1 MSARRNGASAIE
13 CESDRPAAQ
22 HWRIK
27 RPAGVA
33 RVTLIPKDLTRVL
46 QATAQKGAGAMRWQ
60 RPVFIDHLPPCNHA
74 CPAGENIQ
82 AWLAYAQAGRY
93 EEAWHQLVRDNPLPA
108 VHGRACYHPCESSC
122 NRKDLDLTVAIHAV
136 ERFLGDLAATQGWQV
151 PVGRDTG
158 KRVLVVGAGPAGL
171 SCAFHLRRLGHR
183 VEVRDAMPEPGG
195 MMHYG
200 IPAYRLPRDD
210 VMKEIA
216 RIEGMGVRI
225 ISDHSVDDLS
235 EEMRSGGFDACFVA
249 IGTHAGNHL
258 NIPAADGRQMIDA
271 ITMFEAVEAGRA
283 PKLGRVV
290 AIVGGGNTA
299 MDAAR
304 VAKRLGAEDAILI
317 YRRDRAHMRADP
329 YEADE
334 AMLEGVKAKWLAM
347 PTRLGR
353 EGVTIER
360 IELKEDGTLVPS
372 GAFETLP
379 VDSLVLALGQHAQ
392 VDFLRRV
399 PGIEIGR
406 DETVVVDACL
416 MTAHD
421 GIFAGG
427 DAIGGLRTMTAAVG
441 HGKKAAR
448 GIDAWLAGRR
458 PEVQPKNPIV
468 GFATLNLPLFLD
480 SSRAVQKALPAHE
493 RTDFSEVVG
502 GLTEVEARTEAQ
514 RCLSCGNCFECDNC
528 YASCPE
534 QAIIK
539 LGPGKRYRFDLDHC
553 TGCAVCF
560 DQCPCHAIDMAPEP
574 AAAVRKTGRFGEP
587 LAPARFKTRP

>member
-1 MSARRNGASAIE
+1 MRFRPGAEQGTHEASTE
-13 CESDRPAAQ
+13 TV
-22 HWRIK
+22 H
-27 RPAGVA
+27 
-33 RVTLIPKDLTRVL
+33 VTLIPKDMTRVL
-46 QATAQKGAGAMRWQ
+46 QVTAQKGAGAIRWQ
-60 RPVFIDHLPPCNHA
+60 RPVFIDHLPPCNYA

-82 AWLAYAQAGRY
+82 AWLAHAQAGRY
-93 EEAWHQLVRDNPLPA
+93 QEAWQQLVQDNPLPA
-108 VHGRACYHPCESSC
+108 VHGRACYHPCEPSC
-122 NRKDLDLTVAIHAV
+122 NRKELDQPVAIHAV
-136 ERFLGDLAATQGWQV
+136 ERLLGDLASTHGWHV

-158 KRVLVVGAGPAGL
+158 KRVLIVGAGPAGL

-183 VEVRDAMPEPGG
+183 VEIRDAMSEPGG

-210 VMKEIA
+210 VMKEVA
-216 RIEGMGVRI
+216 RIEGMGVNI
-225 ISDHSVDDLS
+225 TSDHCVEDLAD
-235 EEMRSGGFDACFVA
+235 EMRSGGFDACFVA

-258 NIPAADGRQMIDA
+258 DIPAEDGRQMVDA
-271 ITMFEAVEAGRA
+271 ITMLEAVEEGRA

-304 VAKRLGAEDAILI
+304 VAKRLGAEDALLI

-329 YEADE
+329 YEAGE

-347 PTRLGR
+347 PTRFGR

-360 IELKEDGTLVPS
+360 IELQEDGSLVPT
-372 GAFETLP
+372 GTFETLP
-379 VDSLVLALGQHAQ
+379 VDSLVLALGQHAE
-392 VDFLRRV
+392 VGFLRRV

-406 DETVVVDACL
+406 DETVAVDAGL
-416 MTAHD
+416 MTGHA

-427 DAIGGLRTMTAAVG
+427 DAIGGLRTMTVAVG

-448 GIDAWLAGRR
+448 SIDAWLAGRCLET
-458 PEVQPKNPIV
+458 PPKNPIV
-468 GFATLNLPLFLD
+468 GFGTLNLPLFLD
-480 SSRAVQKALPAHE
+480 SNRAVQKELPVYQ
-493 RTDFSEVVG
+493 RTNFSEVVA
-502 GLTEVEARTEAQ
+502 GLTEAEARAEAQ

-534 QAIIK
+534 QTIIK
-539 LGPGKRYRFDLDHC
+539 LGPGRRYRFDLEHC

-560 DQCPCHAIDMAPEP
+560 DQCPCHAIEMVPEP
-574 AAAVRKTGRFGEP
+574 ADAPRKTGRFGEP
-587 LAPARFKTRP
+587 LAPAKFKTRP